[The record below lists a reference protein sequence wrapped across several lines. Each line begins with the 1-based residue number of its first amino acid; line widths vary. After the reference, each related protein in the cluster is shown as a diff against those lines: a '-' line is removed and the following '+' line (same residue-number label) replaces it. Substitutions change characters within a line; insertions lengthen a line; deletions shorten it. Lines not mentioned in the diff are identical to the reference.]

1 MEPEAARM
9 ASSIPEQAI
18 DARRAAVEE
27 VEKLLQHP
35 EDLKRLPDMLEEY
48 MLKVQVQGPGRAQAS
63 ANVTQA
69 ALLAA
74 GALCNALQAMRA
86 RRLTR
91 RS

>member
-1 MEPEAARM
+1 MKASCIDCLGITSCLHIKHTQLLQNQACLGSKAASM

-48 MLKVQVQGPGRAQAS
+48 MLKVQVRGPGRAQ
-63 ANVTQA
+63 T
-69 ALLAA
+69 
-74 GALCNALQAMRA
+74 
-86 RRLTR
+86 
-91 RS
+91 

>member
-1 MEPEAARM
+1 M

-48 MLKVQVQGPGRAQAS
+48 MLKVQVRGPGRAQ
-63 ANVTQA
+63 T
-69 ALLAA
+69 
-74 GALCNALQAMRA
+74 
-86 RRLTR
+86 
-91 RS
+91 